1 MRRQCT
7 RRLAVGLAGLGL
19 AATPLGGQATLPGAS
34 AGPSTQ
40 GGFTSDNVKHL
51 KFVPFEVGTAT
62 GARVVGHYLFVTS
75 WKNLS
80 IYDIKDPLNPVNISI
95 TPVRFMFENEDV
107 STNGKIL
114 LFSESVPTDNLHV
127 WDLQDYAPPNEIAPL
142 DGAGDHTTSC
152 LFDCKYGWGGGGGGG
167 GGGRAGGGAHRGR
180 RAGRR

>member
-1 MRRQCT
+1 MRRQRT

-19 AATPLGGQATLPGAS
+19 AATTLVGQATLPGAS
-34 AGPSTQ
+34 AGPSPQ

-80 IYDIKDPLNPVNISI
+80 IYDIKDPLNPVNVSI
-95 TPVRFMFENEDV
+95 TPIRFMFENEDV

-127 WDLQDYAPPNEIAPL
+127 WDLQDYTQRTEIPTPP
-142 DGAGDHTTSC
+142 GAGDHPTSC
-152 LFDCKYGWGGGGGGG
+152 LLDCRYGWGSSGSVTDL
-167 GGGRAGGGAHRGR
+167 
-180 RAGRR
+180 